1 MKATIHEG
9 LIVGLGHSDALQNV
23 VKVVGGDAITGT
35 LREERGQ
42 DDEQQALPV
51 AGSLDKNTPTILLVQ
66 LLQLNSLANF
76 CEFGFDKVV
85 LGIAAGMELRA
96 LC

>member
-66 LLQLNSLANF
+66 LLQLDRLANLGKF
-76 CEFGFDKVV
+76 STDKVI
-85 LGIAAGMELRA
+85 LSIPAGVELRA
-96 LC
+96 AC

>member
-1 MKATIHEG
+1 
-9 LIVGLGHSDALQNV
+9 
-23 VKVVGGDAITGT
+23 
-35 LREERGQ
+35 LREERSQ
-42 DDEQQALPV
+42 DNQQKALSVARCLDE
-51 AGSLDKNTPTILLVQ
+51 DTPAILLVQ

>member
-66 LLQLNSLANF
+66 LLQLDRLTYFS
-76 CEFGFDKVV
+76 EFRFDKIV
-85 LGIAAGMELRA
+85 LCITAGVKLRV